1 MPVRPSK
8 VLVVS
13 PVILFDMQEANE
25 KKKKRPFLCYQLFHG
40 NCPCVNLWLTYGA
53 NLTPFHHKISYR
65 QR

>member
-25 KKKKRPFLCYQLFHG
+25 KKKTIF
-40 NCPCVNLWLTYGA
+40 CV
-53 NLTPFHHKISYR
+53 ISYSMVIALVSIYG
-65 QR
+65 